1 MSSNNS
7 GYENVF
13 VQAFIEY
20 GLLLALIAVL
30 VVIAMAPLGIQI
42 HHVFQ
47 TIQDAHSQAALH
59 HG

>member
-1 MSSNNS
+1 MYNNNS

-30 VVIAMAPLGIQI
+30 VVIAMAPLGIEI

-47 TIQDAHSQAALH
+47 TIQDALYKAALH
-59 HG
+59 QG